1 MTAAGHCN
9 GPTARRHVEVLRW
22 LAVHGLDLGAINDH
36 GQGCISKAAWFGH
49 EGAVHWLICAEDG
62 PRLGHHLGLTEHEN
76 GLTVEHL
83 THCAGH
89 FALACWLG
97 VLTAIV
103 QQQPHHEQPTDTSA
117 QKSGVSE
124 CCVGMKLP
132 EALSKNPSQAMIE
145 WLPWR
150 EEQLVR
156 PTCFTVHSQRSHPND
171 FTPIHLWSWSGA
183 ARVRG

>member
-1 MTAAGHCN
+1 
-9 GPTARRHVEVLRW
+9 VEVLRW
-22 LAVHGLDLGAINDH
+22 LAVHGLDFGGINDH

-49 EGAVHWLICAEDG
+49 GRAVHWLICVEDG
-62 PRLGHHLGLTEHEN
+62 PRLGHHLALTEHEN
-76 GLTVEHL
+76 GLTVEQL

-97 VLTAIV
+97 VLTTVV
-103 QQQPHHEQPTDTSA
+103 QQQPPLGPQTDSDAQESA
-117 QKSGVSE
+117 VRD

-132 EALSKNPSQAMIE
+132 DSLSGNPSQELAKID

-156 PTCFTVHSQRSHPND
+156 RPCFTAHNHSFYPTAFVPD
-171 FTPIHLWSWSGA
+171 T
-183 ARVRG
+183 